1 MTNDALIAAL
11 SHLVSEGRNP
21 DTMDIDLLSSQEIVE
36 RLNQQDKQVPLAVEA
51 VLPQIAQAVDKI
63 TAAFKQGGRLIYLGA
78 GTSGR
83 LGVLDAS
90 ECPPTFGVSDQMV
103 IGLIAGGKEAMFT
116 AQEGAEDNATL
127 GAHDL
132 QQIDFSSKDVLVGI
146 AASGRTP
153 YVIGALEYAN
163 DLGATTIALSCN
175 PDSPI
180 AEIAQIAISPVVGP
194 EALTG
199 STRLKSGTAQKLVLN
214 MLTTASMIRLGKSYQ
229 NLMVDVRAT
238 NRKLIARAVRIV
250 MQATDCQREEAE
262 ALLKES
268 HNNAK
273 LAILMHLTGMKLRAS
288 DGETLAIGR
297 LLTPRHGRARR
308 VISQSKTRALWAL
321 VLIIDCTHSNRVA
334 TPYEN
339 AAPALYLHRSLHS
352 IGRSSQ
358 FGKPH
363 QGYNIALIPFGSLVH
378 NHPVWLSRAPLSFYS
393 CAGYDQ
399 SRHPDNR
406 FDTSCPLVLTV
417 THSLHKRQAAQYSPL
432 LSIFSCFT
440 LS

>member
-36 RLNQQDKQVPLAVEA
+36 RINQQDKQVPLAVEA

-273 LAILMHLTGMKLRAS
+273 LAILMHLTGMNYEQATAKLSQS
-288 DGETLAIGR
+288 DGFLR
-297 LLTPRHGRARR
+297 RAMEE
-308 VISQSKTRALWAL
+308 
-321 VLIIDCTHSNRVA
+321 H
-334 TPYEN
+334 EE
-339 AAPALYLHRSLHS
+339 
-352 IGRSSQ
+352 
-358 FGKPH
+358 
-363 QGYNIALIPFGSLVH
+363 
-378 NHPVWLSRAPLSFYS
+378 
-393 CAGYDQ
+393 
-399 SRHPDNR
+399 
-406 FDTSCPLVLTV
+406 
-417 THSLHKRQAAQYSPL
+417 
-432 LSIFSCFT
+432 
-440 LS
+440 

>member
-132 QQIDFSSKDVLVGI
+132 QQIDFSSKDVLIGI

-273 LAILMHLTGMKLRAS
+273 LAILMHLTGMNYEQATAKLSQS
-288 DGETLAIGR
+288 DGFLR
-297 LLTPRHGRARR
+297 RAMEE
-308 VISQSKTRALWAL
+308 
-321 VLIIDCTHSNRVA
+321 H
-334 TPYEN
+334 EE
-339 AAPALYLHRSLHS
+339 
-352 IGRSSQ
+352 
-358 FGKPH
+358 
-363 QGYNIALIPFGSLVH
+363 
-378 NHPVWLSRAPLSFYS
+378 
-393 CAGYDQ
+393 
-399 SRHPDNR
+399 
-406 FDTSCPLVLTV
+406 
-417 THSLHKRQAAQYSPL
+417 
-432 LSIFSCFT
+432 
-440 LS
+440 